1 MNKTGTVNRIY
12 KNCSKIYTEGQSVN
26 VLPSLVLVVR
36 VGVCGGVVVSMG
48 GLFPFVVAVLC
59 VQHSHLRRVALD
71 SSEEFF
77 VLPPGFLYPSHEG
90 SNLLSQPLCFIIVVC
105 V

>member
-48 GLFPFVVAVLC
+48 GLFPFVVAVSC
-59 VQHSHLRRVALD
+59 VQHSHLGGFALD
-71 SSEEFF
+71 SPEEFF
-77 VLPPGFLYPSHEG
+77 VIPPGFLDLSHEG
-90 SNLLSQPLCFIIVVC
+90 VDLLSQPLSFLLVVC